1 MDFEL
6 EQRLHKLEDWTLDTL
21 VRCRQEIEKLESENK
36 SLKEENFYLKEK
48 LSETK
53 DLTI

>member
-21 VRCRQEIEKLESENK
+21 VRCRKEIEKLELENK
-36 SLKEENFYLKEK
+36 SLKEENFYLKER
-48 LSETK
+48 LSEIK
-53 DLTI
+53 DDS